1 MWVGSAEAAARP
13 ATASCEGALASL
25 AAQYA
30 PGTVA
35 YLTHLLQLD
44 AANAGVPMGSLN
56 RAFAKQRVT
65 ADSELTRVERRFVM
79 RRAASAHPEPGM
91 RPGLRAEHSSRPPTL
106 YRTETG
112 WTTWPI
118 LVTIVQLASSFP

>member
-1 MWVGSAEAAARP
+1 MWKVMLAGTVASAAVAMWAGSAAAAAPP

-44 AANAGVPMGSLN
+44 AANAGVPMGTLN
-56 RAFAKQRVT
+56 RAFAQTKG
-65 ADSELTRVERRFVM
+65 DCGF
-79 RRAASAHPEPGM
+79 
-91 RPGLRAEHSSRPPTL
+91 
-106 YRTETG
+106 
-112 WTTWPI
+112 
-118 LVTIVQLASSFP
+118 